1 MGATIWFGERGSPD
15 LIIRAAGYIGCGLR
29 RGELLALRVDSIQMR
44 EEHWVIADLLGKAG
58 HIHTVPIPG
67 WVKAAVDEWKDARHV
82 SQGVTQTTGR
92 YLGCKQKLR
101 CAVNDRI
108 GIEPDD
114 AR

>member
-1 MGATIWFGERGSPD
+1 MSSTIPAPTRRLTTSTSMDWLITGPLVFSERRSMNGRMP
-15 LIIRAAGYIGCGLR
+15 
-29 RGELLALRVDSIQMR
+29 E
-44 EEHWVIADLLGKAG
+44 
-58 HIHTVPIPG
+58 
-67 WVKAAVDEWKDARHV
+67 HV

-92 YLGCKQKLR
+92 YLRCKQKLR